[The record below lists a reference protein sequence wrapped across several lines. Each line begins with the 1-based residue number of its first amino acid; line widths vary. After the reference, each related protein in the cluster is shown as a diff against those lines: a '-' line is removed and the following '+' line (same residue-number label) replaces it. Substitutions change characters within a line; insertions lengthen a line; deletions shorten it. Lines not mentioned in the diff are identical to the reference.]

1 MWYILDRDNKPIE
14 ADPLVY
20 IDWIHN
26 NPSRKAVKQESIG
39 DVRVSTVF
47 LGLNHSYEGGEPV
60 LWETMVFEGSLDGYQ
75 ERYTS
80 YEEALTGHE
89 FAVQMVKNNQL
100 KEKL

>member
-1 MWYILDRDNKPIE
+1 MYYILDSNNKPVE
-14 ADPLVY
+14 ASLEIFDKWIGENPL
-20 IDWIHN
+20 
-26 NPSRKAVKQESIG
+26 RKPVKQEFVDKVYI
-39 DVRVSTVF
+39 STAF
-47 LGLNHSYEGGEPV
+47 LGLDHSWDSTIPL
-60 LWETMVFEGSLDGYQ
+60 LWETMIFEGTLDGYQ